1 MSNQMP
7 DEILALS
14 IAERIL
20 SHIKDQFTLPEEDKA
35 YLATVNAAFKII
47 HGEEDKENI
56 PKKLRLMFE
65 HLSNKAIAQLIDDV
79 TFIYGDFFVIN
90 QAAMRVI
97 QERRHE
103 RVFEAAML
111 SQDFAA
117 AERAAKSIDQ
127 LHRRYDV
134 RDKLP
139 STSRRLP
146 KVVRTSNTS
155 ALKKLNG
162 TDE

>member
-1 MSNQMP
+1 MP
-7 DEILALS
+7 EAILELS

-20 SHIKDQFTLPEEDKA
+20 AHIREQYTLPVEDRS
-35 YLATVNAAFKII
+35 YLDTVNAAFKII

-56 PKKLRLMFE
+56 PKKLRMMFTDMA
-65 HLSNKAIAQLIDDV
+65 NKEISQLIDDV

-103 RVFEAAML
+103 RVFEAAMAEGDY
-111 SQDFAA
+111 QA

-127 LHRRYDV
+127 LHRLYDV

-139 STSRRLP
+139 STSRKMP
-146 KVVRTSNTS
+146 KVIRTSNPA

>member
-1 MSNQMP
+1 MSKMP
-7 DEILALS
+7 DEILELS
-14 IAERIL
+14 VAERIL
-20 SHIKDQFTLPEEDKA
+20 AHIQEQYDLPEEDAA
-35 YLATVNAAFKII
+35 YLNNVNAAFKII

-56 PKKLRLMFE
+56 STKLKMMFGHLGNKKIE
-65 HLSNKAIAQLIDDV
+65 QLVDDV

-103 RVFEAAML
+103 RVFEAAMKDN
-111 SQDFAA
+111 DFQA
-117 AERAAKSIDQ
+117 AERAAKAIDQ
-127 LHRRYDV
+127 LHRLYDV

-139 STSRRLP
+139 STSRKLP
-146 KVVRTSNTS
+146 KVRRTTNPQ
-155 ALKKLNG
+155 ALKKLTG